1 MSVTLIFIAVLAVS
15 LIVGGIMIVKQ
26 SAKKFN
32 LTDEQL
38 KRIKARNEVLEKEEK
53 TTNYDK

>member
-1 MSVTLIFIAVLAVS
+1 MVW
-15 LIVGGIMIVKQ
+15 LIVIISFGVIVSGILLLKQ

-38 KRIKARNEVLEKEEK
+38 KEIEQRNQQLDKRDNEE
-53 TTNYDK
+53 NDY

>member
-1 MSVTLIFIAVLAVS
+1 MNFTLIFIIALA
-15 LIVGGIMIVKQ
+15 LGMIVSGILLLKQ

-38 KRIKARNEVLEKEEK
+38 KKIKQRNKTLEKEEK
-53 TTNYDK
+53 DED

>member
-1 MSVTLIFIAVLAVS
+1 MSLFTLMIIILAIGSVAGGVL
-15 LIVGGIMIVKQ
+15 LLKQ

-38 KRIKARNEVLEKEEK
+38 AEIKKRNEAIEKEEQK
-53 TTNYDK
+53 EE

>member
-1 MSVTLIFIAVLAVS
+1 MSLIEIIIIVVAIGLVVSAVL
-15 LIVGGIMIVKQ
+15 LLKQ

-38 KRIKARNEVLEKEEK
+38 DKINKRNEVLDKEEK
-53 TTNYDK
+53 KEDQ

>member
-1 MSVTLIFIAVLAVS
+1 MSITAIILIVLALGMVF
-15 LIVGGIMIVKQ
+15 GGVLLLKQ

-38 KRIKARNEVLEKEEK
+38 KDIKARNIQLDKEDSDGE
-53 TTNYDK
+53 